1 MANDILSYT
10 SRDFKSIKED
20 LIDAIPSLTGTWTSR
35 DDGDPGIVLVK
46 LMSALGDMLSFN
58 SDKQALEYYGATV
71 TQRKNAARLFELVG
85 YHMHWYRAAETQVI
99 LTYRA
104 TLPKWVSYCK
114 QVFDLNI
121 SGNPSDEQKQKVT
134 QILTDYLRSYEPE
147 PRNVTTGTR
156 TAYCPPNG
164 ATLPDGL
171 STDNNNNRTHDM
183 EYTNGTHT
191 IENPDI
197 TWFINQSTLTYKY
210 WKDDKSNAIG
220 VHRYIED
227 SNKTLGLYS
236 SQSSAIPYTL
246 IPTEQASSAE
256 DNKYNPTDY
265 LKPYT
270 PTKFEAI
277 QGYLCTTTFN
287 GNQLKK
293 NRFYVP
299 DSFLDEDHMWLSYS
313 TITDNITQEPPIFIE
328 KTDNLLTLSDFS
340 DGDDGSTKIFFQFRV
355 DEFDYPYI
363 ELASYWNTVIS
374 SPDSVSF
381 KFYYIKTKGKSG
393 NITTNYLTKCDV
405 SADVVVQNLANTDS
419 TVDTHGNVITR
430 SGYNPETAR
439 EAYIAS
445 QNYIMTYNTL
455 VTIYD
460 FERFLKRQEFVSNG
474 FVCDSQHA
482 YDLND
487 STLLKCR
494 SYTKDQLLSILGNN
508 ADASMTKRQL
518 EDLLASL
525 QYVKASPSVDA
536 SSDDNWGFEHY
547 TINLCPIINDYETV
561 SDGYQVAIYSNK
573 YDDVFYPYKLY
584 RIFMET
590 DPQVTENNYKYAKA
604 ISKAMEDTKIVITKP
619 NYNTCRVFEWRCCGT
634 LHLTQVV
641 TDTEAVE
648 IIENVVNA
656 LSIRYAPQNVEFG
669 KKITYMDVVDTI
681 TQCDDR
687 IRYFDAGIGDKKL
700 IDFAIPD
707 NAPEGHYNVEAYF
720 NPESIMRYVQKYD
733 GEINNEESPYY
744 NYICI
749 DHMYIQSKSMP
760 SRQQS

>member
-85 YHMHWYRAAETQVI
+85 YHMHWYRAAITDVY

-104 TLPKWVSYCK
+104 ALPKYVSYYK
-114 QVFDLNI
+114 QIIDLKI
-121 SGNPSDEQKQKVT
+121 QSTPTTSEFQSAKT
-134 QILTDYLRSYEPE
+134 ILTKYLTSYP
-147 PRNVTTGTR
+147 PYKDDSDPTDVLSM
-156 TAYCPPNG
+156 YCPPHDIPLPNG
-164 ATLPDGL
+164 MTGYYKRAATYDDDNLDI
-171 STDNNNNRTHDM
+171 TDQDV
-183 EYTNGTHT
+183 
-191 IENPDI
+191 
-197 TWFINQSTLTYKY
+197 TWFIQAATSTYEY
-210 WKDDKSNAIG
+210 WQNDKDNALG
-220 VHRYIED
+220 VYRYIED
-227 SNKTLGLYS
+227 THKTLGLYS
-236 SQSSAIPYTL
+236 AQSSNIPYML
-246 IPTEQASSAE
+246 IPTDQAPST
-256 DNKYNPTDY
+256 NGNRYNPTDL

-340 DGDDGSTKIFFQFRV
+340 DGDGESTKIFFQFRV

-561 SDGYQVAIYSNK
+561 SDDYQVAIYNNK

-707 NAPEGHYNVEAYF
+707 NAPAVHYNVEAYF

-733 GEINNEESPYY
+733 GELNNEESPYY

-749 DHMYIQSKSMP
+749 DPMYIQSKSMP